1 MIRYYKR
8 SSNGYLC
15 KKKITNRPIA
25 ASGIFMIWVIVEKDK
40 ESVVVHGPFYSQYGA
55 SVYKTKLE
63 SFSPAPNY
71 KIQYLIP
78 EKNLRR

>member
-1 MIRYYKR
+1 
-8 SSNGYLC
+8 
-15 KKKITNRPIA
+15 
-25 ASGIFMIWVIVEKDK
+25 MIWVIVEKDN